1 MRMWQRLV
9 FSVGEYVKALECSK
23 AYLMFHPDDEDVLD
37 NVDYYESLLD
47 NSIDPASIEA
57 REVRAECG
65 EKSLHSGGFQGE
77 LIKNQQTDVIVNNNN
92 KTHRD
97 LVAVPD
103 LNSFQ
108 CLPCQ
113 KWRVS

>member
-1 MRMWQRLV
+1 MWQRLV
-9 FSVGEYVKALECSK
+9 FPVGEYVKALECSK

-65 EKSLHSGGFQGE
+65 EKSLHAGGFRGE
-77 LIKNQQTDVIVNNNN
+77 LIKNQQTGQTASSTTTTKHIE
-92 KTHRD
+92 T
-97 LVAVPD
+97 
-103 LNSFQ
+103 
-108 CLPCQ
+108 
-113 KWRVS
+113 

>member
-1 MRMWQRLV
+1 M
-9 FSVGEYVKALECSK
+9 GEYVKALECSK

-57 REVRAECG
+57 REVRAECR
-65 EKSLHSGGFQGE
+65 EKSLHWSVFQVE
-77 LIKNQQTDVIVNNNN
+77 LIKNQETDIIISNNN

-108 CLPCQ
+108 C
-113 KWRVS
+113 